1 MKPNEVDEFFG
12 NLPSEDKQVANVFD
26 ENKPTEKATEQ
37 VPQVESE
44 LKPEDGEE
52 RKNRRHR
59 RLEEALQRERES
71 NIALNERIKVLAE
84 VGDIGYSKGTQ
95 NDVDPDLVRVFGDTD
110 TGKEVARI
118 LKNKID
124 TATQTAEERALQ
136 RFKDEQAQT
145 IQEQKQFES
154 FIDSKLET
162 LEDTYNIDLTSDAPA
177 ARKSRRE
184 LLELVERLSP
194 KDENGSVKDFADF
207 DSAFDILQKT
217 RTQPTSETVNRQK
230 EIAARSM
237 QKSAPGG
244 SESADADAYERWLNQ
259 NGIRT
264 RN

>member
-1 MKPNEVDEFFG
+1 MEPNEVDKFFG

-26 ENKPTEKATEQ
+26 EINRPTEKPAEQ
-37 VPQVESE
+37 AVTPETE
-44 LKPEDGEE
+44 LKPEEGEE

-59 RLEEALQRERES
+59 RLEEALQKERES
-71 NIALNERIKVLAE
+71 NIALNERIKTMAE
-84 VGDIGYSKGTQ
+84 VRAEFSKGTLGEA
-95 NDVDPDLVRVFGDTD
+95 DPDLVRVFGDTD

-124 TATQTAEERALQ
+124 TATDAAEERALQ
-136 RFKDEQAQT
+136 RLRNEQSQAA
-145 IQEQKQFES
+145 QEQQQYES
-154 FIDSKLET
+154 FIDSKLES
-162 LEDTYNIDLTSDAPA
+162 LEDTHNIDLTSDAPA
-177 ARKSRRE
+177 ARKNRRE

-194 KDENGSVKDFADF
+194 KDESGAVKDFADF
-207 DSAFDILQKT
+207 DSAFDLLQKT